1 MTPLPSRVAA
11 AVLLAGL
18 LTAPLP
24 VPLTAQG
31 AADAPFIQR
40 QDVVYGEVHG
50 TGLLMDVFTPTGR
63 SNGLAIV
70 DVVSGAWHSDRGKIR
85 DHMRARFFDILCARG
100 YTVFAV
106 RPGSRTRYTLTEM
119 DAHVKI
125 AIRHVKAHATDYGID
140 PNRLGLTGASAG
152 GHLATLAALTPAP
165 GLPDAKD
172 AQGRVGTHVRAVGVF
187 FPPSDFL
194 HWRNGEMADRSLL
207 TGLVYPAGASPSD
220 AAAVRERARAVSPR
234 HRVVATDVP
243 FLLIHGDA
251 DPLVPLEQSERF
263 VAALKEAGVRAE
275 LVVKPGGAHPW
286 PTIAEEV
293 EVLAA
298 WFDRQLSP

>member
-1 MTPLPSRVAA
+1 MTSVYRHVCL
-11 AVLLAGL
+11 AVVVPGL
-18 LTAPLP
+18 LTGLLAAPHADQ
-24 VPLTAQG
+24 V
-31 AADAPFIQR
+31 AADAPFTQR

-50 TGLLMDVFTPTGR
+50 TGLLMDVFSPTGR
-63 SNGLAIV
+63 ANGLAVV

-106 RPGSRTRYTLTEM
+106 RPGSRTRYTLAEM
-119 DAHVKI
+119 DAHVKV
-125 AIRHVKAHATDYGID
+125 AIRHIKVHATDYGID
-140 PNRLGLTGASAG
+140 ANRLGLTGASAG

-165 GLPDAKD
+165 GAPDAKE
-172 AQGRVGTHVRAVGVF
+172 AQGRVDTRVGAVGVF

-194 HWRNGEMADRSLL
+194 NWRNGEMADRSLL
-207 TGLVYPAGASPSD
+207 TGLVYSAGAPPSD
-220 AAAVRERARAVSPR
+220 EAALRERARDVSPR
-234 HRVVATDVP
+234 HHVTATDVP
-243 FLLIHGDA
+243 FLIIHGDA
-251 DPLVPLEQSERF
+251 DPVVPLDQSERF

-298 WFDRQLSP
+298 WFDRHLSS